1 MDLDDTHSGSRY
13 ALGEYY
19 WELEDYSKSLVYYSK
34 AIEIDSELDWQ
45 IAEFLHGKK
54 NHII

>member
-1 MDLDDTHSGSRY
+1 MSEETS
-13 ALGEYY
+13 
-19 WELEDYSKSLVYYSK
+19 
-34 AIEIDSELDWQ
+34 IEIDSELDWQ